1 MGKKH
6 TTAEERARKRARE
19 LRGFVQHAGAFFSVG
34 LFFLIINLLT
44 DPGNWWFYWPLLPWG
59 IGLTIHGWNVLW
71 EHRLF
76 DDDWEDRQVAK
87 RLARDAAQARA
98 KAPRPASGT
107 PELGEITARAAGLI
121 DGMRASA
128 RQIPKP
134 DARRQALDVCAAA
147 DQVLSAVGDNPTEV
161 ALARDFLNRYLEP
174 ASTIIT
180 DYARL
185 ASRNV
190 PSAQP
195 TLAQVEEHDL
205 PLLTTKMNELYDRLH
220 RGSLID
226 LEVAREM
233 LSLDVADWGL
243 EEIRPATK
251 PAEGSRDRPVAS
263 G

>member
-1 MGKKH
+1 MSKKRE
-6 TTAEERARKRARE
+6 TAEERARKHAQDV
-19 LRGFVQHAGAFFSVG
+19 RGFMQHAGAFISVG

-59 IGLTIHGWNVLW
+59 IGFAIHGWNVLW
-71 EHRLF
+71 NDRFF
-76 DDDWEDRQVAK
+76 DDRWEDRQVEKAM
-87 RLARDAAQARA
+87 AREARRQRSA
-98 KAPRPASGT
+98 
-107 PELGEITARAAGLI
+107 ARAADAPETDRIVERAAVLI

-134 DARRQALDVCAAA
+134 EVRRHALDVCAAS
-147 DQVLSAVGDNPTEV
+147 DQVLSAIGDNPEEV
-161 ALARDFLNRYLEP
+161 TIARDFLNRYLTP
-174 ASTIIT
+174 ASSIIS
-180 DYARL
+180 DYSRL
-185 ASRNV
+185 AARNV
-190 PSAQP
+190 PSARA
-195 TLAQVEEHDL
+195 TLAKVEEHDL

-243 EEIRPATK
+243 EEIGPEREVLPEHA
-251 PAEGSRDRPVAS
+251 RDRTIAS